1 MRPFLFLDLSGFLS
15 YFSMLNGKGRYLKT
29 IEYIFRFDDGTK
41 KDFLFEWD
49 KDTVELKGIK
59 SLSELPA
66 WTDLDF
72 HKCSHCPLDSSK
84 VKSCPLAASLVNMV
98 QYFDGLKSFEKVHL
112 QVNMEGKSITQDSTV
127 QKAVSAMMG
136 LVSAVSGC
144 PHLAFFKPMAYFH
157 LPLADKENTIYRAAS
172 MYLLAQYFLAKEGK
186 NHEVD
191 LKGLNKI
198 YKNISVVNSSMADRI
213 REASET
219 DSAINAIVTLDIYAK
234 TAPFYIDSSLKN
246 LKNLF
251 GSYFNYDILQ

>member
-1 MRPFLFLDLSGFLS
+1 M
-15 YFSMLNGKGRYLKT
+15 KT
-29 IEYIFRFDDGTK
+29 IEYIFKLVDGREK
-41 KDFLFEWD
+41 NFLFEWD
-49 KDTVELKGIK
+49 SDTVELKGIK
-59 SLSELPA
+59 SLTELPE
-66 WTDLDF
+66 WTDLEF
-72 HKCSHCPLDSSK
+72 HKCPHCPLDHKK
-84 VKSCPLAASLVNMV
+84 VKNCPLAASLVNMV
-98 QYFDGLKSFEKVHL
+98 RYFDGLKSFEKVHL
-112 QVNMEGKSITQDSTV
+112 QVIMEGKTISQDSTV

-172 MYLLAQYFLAKEGK
+172 MYMLAQYFLAKDGK
-186 NHEVD
+186 KHEVD

-198 YKNISVVNSSMADRI
+198 YKNISIVNSSMADRL

-234 TAPFYIDSSLKN
+234 TAPFYIDSSLKH

-251 GSYFNYDILQ
+251 SSYFNYDILQ